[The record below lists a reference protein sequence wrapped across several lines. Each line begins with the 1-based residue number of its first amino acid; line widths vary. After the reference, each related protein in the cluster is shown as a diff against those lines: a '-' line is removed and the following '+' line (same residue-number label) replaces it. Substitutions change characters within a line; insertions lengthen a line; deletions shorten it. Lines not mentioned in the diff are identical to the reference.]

1 MTTPPAQGRPPAAGS
16 ILAVC
21 PRSRTGHPAAPPLA
35 RAAAG
40 CRLAHRPPLLTAMLS
55 GVSAPAS
62 LTRETAPSQMDTAA
76 QRILLHHIRPRQI
89 AAATAAR
96 HSCRGSAS
104 RHWNAWT
111 RAVSA
116 VVSIWLRTR
125 AVRRAPRTAAAG
137 QQTLHACARHLA
149 GASRRGVDRAHSCD
163 KLPPLHHKAPRT
175 PPTTRHTNRMK
186 G

>member
-16 ILAVC
+16 TLAVC

-96 HSCRGSAS
+96 HSCRGSSS
-104 RHWNAWT
+104 RHPGRVRCLLSCPFGCARVRCVGPHARPPLGSRHCT
-111 RAVSA
+111 RAPAISREHRDVEWTVPTLATSCH
-116 VVSIWLRTR
+116 RN
-125 AVRRAPRTAAAG
+125 TARPP
-137 QQTLHACARHLA
+137 ARH
-149 GASRRGVDRAHSCD
+149 
-163 KLPPLHHKAPRT
+163 PPLD
-175 PPTTRHTNRMK
+175 PPIE
-186 G
+186 